1 MKLLGLKSARGKGMA
16 ADAEKL
22 VELAASLKKPIT
34 LMGTPVAAL
43 AAEAVAAAAAP
54 EVVDDLDDD
63 FGGTVLVL
71 PPAEVAENIDR
82 VDKRIAAAPVRVRT
96 PPRPGKKLLVLDID
110 YTLIDHKSTVERPME
125 MARPF
130 LHSFL
135 SAVYEHYDIAIWSA
149 TSMKW
154 VELKMQEMGVLGHDA
169 FDVSFMLCSRSMI
182 TCLTRK
188 YGAKSCKPLQRIWRD
203 EVFDGRYTPT
213 NTIML
218 DDCGRNFVMNSQNGL
233 KIRPYRNCHTNRAT
247 DSELAKLARYLL
259 AIGSLPSLSEL
270 DHSKWERWLRRHDRK
285 QRGSG

>member
-1 MKLLGLKSARGKGMA
+1 MA

-149 TSMKW
+149 TSMK
-154 VELKMQEMGVLGHDA
+154 
-169 FDVSFMLCSRSMI
+169 
-182 TCLTRK
+182 
-188 YGAKSCKPLQRIWRD
+188 
-203 EVFDGRYTPT
+203 
-213 NTIML
+213 
-218 DDCGRNFVMNSQNGL
+218 
-233 KIRPYRNCHTNRAT
+233 
-247 DSELAKLARYLL
+247 
-259 AIGSLPSLSEL
+259 
-270 DHSKWERWLRRHDRK
+270 
-285 QRGSG
+285 